1 VAERARYV
9 VVRDGSW
16 QQFYFRWGG
25 PRLAVDAAEGPEEFG
40 RFIAG
45 LEPAGPGDW
54 MDDIACEAAAVVD
67 HDRRVLLLFTWHLE
81 TYEERRTL
89 FAVLARTW
97 PGWEV
102 RWAYDGLEDVVAHV
116 GVERESVRSELG
128 ARPGG
133 PLHAAAPDE
142 PDFTIAVTVT
152 YRDGPQAHAVFSENV
167 SDVLAHGPDVV
178 RQLLPGSRVSRL
190 PHIPYGGVHIDVPAR
205 RVAAWTRGNFLGGA
219 AAADRLP
226 GWPGWEWTCWYD
238 AHERQQEASA
248 GALAFAAPDPA
259 AGVRAWTAQ
268 LDELRP
274 AEGTESE
281 ARAALRAV
289 LDAVDTNSK
298 ECAHDRT

>member
-1 VAERARYV
+1 
-9 VVRDGSW
+9 
-16 QQFYFRWGG
+16 
-25 PRLAVDAAEGPEEFG
+25 
-40 RFIAG
+40 
-45 LEPAGPGDW
+45 
-54 MDDIACEAAAVVD
+54 
-67 HDRRVLLLFTWHLE
+67 
-81 TYEERRTL
+81 
-89 FAVLARTW
+89 
-97 PGWEV
+97 
-102 RWAYDGLEDVVAHV
+102 V

-128 ARPGG
+128 SRPGG

-152 YRDGPQAHAVFSENV
+152 YRDGPQAHAVFGENV
-167 SDVLAHGPDVV
+167 SDVLAHGPGVV

-238 AHERQQEASA
+238 AHVRQQEASA

-289 LDAVDTNSK
+289 LDALDPNSK

>member
-128 ARPGG
+128 SRPGG

-142 PDFTIAVTVT
+142 PDFTIAVTVA
-152 YRDGPQAHAVFSENV
+152 YRDGPQAHAVFGENV
-167 SDVLAHGPDVV
+167 SDVLAHGPDVA

-219 AAADRLP
+219 AAADRLA

-238 AHERQQEASA
+238 AHVRQQEASA

-289 LDAVDTNSK
+289 LDALDPNSK

>member
-1 VAERARYV
+1 MAERARYV

-128 ARPGG
+128 SRPGG

-152 YRDGPQAHAVFSENV
+152 YRDGPQAHAVFGENV
-167 SDVLAHGPDVV
+167 SDVLAHGPGVV

-238 AHERQQEASA
+238 AHVRQQEASA

-289 LDAVDTNSK
+289 LDALDPNSK

>member
-1 VAERARYV
+1 V

-128 ARPGG
+128 SRPGG

-152 YRDGPQAHAVFSENV
+152 YRDGPQAHAVFGENV

-219 AAADRLP
+219 AAADRLA

-238 AHERQQEASA
+238 AHVRQQEASA

-289 LDAVDTNSK
+289 LDALDPNSK